1 LIFFFGYYNAN
12 ENFTLNTLELKR
24 IKIIALILLM
34 IGFQNAKSQIYVPE
48 KINPKATKTYEQSIE
63 YLKDGD
69 LIEAIPLLQKSII
82 QDTNYVDAILS
93 LAGVYGQLK
102 KHDLSV
108 QFYELAKRKDTTY
121 FRQYHLPYS
130 INLAGQGKFEE
141 ALAAVNYFLSVPKIS
156 DRSIKS
162 GNYRKRCYEFAI
174 KFKQEHPEI
183 GLDFSPL
190 NLGDS
195 VNSERSE
202 YYPNI
207 SIDDSLLVFT
217 RRGEGIREE
226 FMQSKINHE
235 QYGAATFIKG
245 DINNEAS
252 KGAITMSA
260 DGEWMIFA
268 GNFGKVKGFGDF
280 DLYISY
286 YTPEGWSEPE
296 NLGPNINTDFWESS
310 PSLSPDK
317 RILYF
322 SSNRYGGVG
331 GKDLYYSVRQ
341 ANGKFGEAINMGDSI
356 NTAGDEYAPYIHPDN
371 KSLYFTSDGWPGYG
385 GADLFIMRR
394 DKDGYWGLPENL
406 GYPINTV
413 NEDAYIAVSADGKTA
428 YYASDRSDSRGG
440 LDLYKFTLPK
450 YFQPARTLYVKGKV
464 FDKKTN
470 KGLPSTIE
478 LIDNSTAKV
487 LMKIQTD
494 EVGEYFITLPT
505 GKDYTFSV
513 NRSGYLYYTE
523 QYSLTNLYADSTY
536 KKDIAL
542 ESISLN
548 KVVTFKNIQF
558 QNNAFELLPV
568 SLIEIDKLYQI
579 LVDNPTLKVEING
592 HTDNIGKASD
602 NEVLSNNR
610 AKSVVDYLIQKGISS
625 KRLSFKGF
633 GATKPITDN
642 TTEAGR
648 AKNRRTEFLIVSL

>member
-1 LIFFFGYYNAN
+1 MN
-12 ENFTLNTLELKR
+12 R
-24 IKIIALILLM
+24 IKIITLILLM
-34 IGFQNAKSQIYVPE
+34 IGFQQANSQTYVSE
-48 KINPKATKTYEQSIE
+48 NINPKAIKTYEQAVE

-69 LIEAIPLLQKSII
+69 LIEAIPLIQKSII

-108 QFYELAKRKDTTY
+108 QFYEIAKRKDTTY

-183 GLDFSPL
+183 SLDFSPV

-195 VNSERSE
+195 INSVRSE

-207 SIDDSLLVFT
+207 SIDDSLLVFS

-226 FMQSKINHE
+226 FMQSKINQQ
-235 QYGAATFIKG
+235 QYGTATFIKG

-296 NLGPNINTDFWESS
+296 NLGYNINTDFWESS

-317 RILYF
+317 RVLYF

-341 ANGKFGEAINMGDSI
+341 ANGKFGEAMNMGDSI

-371 KSLYFTSDGWPGYG
+371 KTLYFTSDGWPGYG
-385 GADLFIMRR
+385 GADLFMMRR
-394 DKDGYWGLPENL
+394 DQEGYWGLPENL

-413 NEDAYIAVSADGKTA
+413 DEDAYIAVSADGKTA

-450 YFQPARTLYVKGKV
+450 HVQPAKTLYVKGKV

-494 EVGEYFITLPT
+494 EIGDYFITLPT

-513 NRSGYLYYTE
+513 NRTGYLYYTE

-548 KVVTFKNIQF
+548 KVVTFNNIQF
-558 QNNAFELLPV
+558 QNNAYELLPI
-568 SLIEIDKLYQI
+568 SLIELDKLYQI
-579 LVDNPTLKVEING
+579 LIDNPNLKVEIYG

-602 NEVLSNNR
+602 NLVLSTNR
-610 AKSVVDYLIQKGISS
+610 AKSVVAYLIQKGISS
-625 KRLSFKGF
+625 KRLSYKGF
-633 GATKPITDN
+633 GITKPIADN

-648 AKNRRTEFLIVSL
+648 AKNRRTEFLIVGL

>member
-1 LIFFFGYYNAN
+1 
-12 ENFTLNTLELKR
+12 
-24 IKIIALILLM
+24 M
-34 IGFQNAKSQIYVPE
+34 IGFQQANSQTYVSE
-48 KINPKATKTYEQSIE
+48 NINPKAIKTYEQAVE

-69 LIEAIPLLQKSII
+69 LIEAIPLIQKSII

-108 QFYELAKRKDTTY
+108 QFYEIAKRKDTTY

-183 GLDFSPL
+183 SLDFSPV

-195 VNSERSE
+195 INSVRSE

-207 SIDDSLLVFT
+207 SIDDSLLVFS

-226 FMQSKINHE
+226 FMQSKINQQ
-235 QYGAATFIKG
+235 QYGTATFIKG

-296 NLGPNINTDFWESS
+296 NLGYNINTDFWESS

-317 RILYF
+317 RVLYF

-341 ANGKFGEAINMGDSI
+341 ANGKFGEAMNMGDSI

-371 KSLYFTSDGWPGYG
+371 KTLYFTSDGWPGYG
-385 GADLFIMRR
+385 GADLFMMRR
-394 DKDGYWGLPENL
+394 DQEGYWGLPENL

-413 NEDAYIAVSADGKTA
+413 DEDAYIAVSADGKTA

-450 YFQPARTLYVKGKV
+450 HVQPAKTLYVKGKV

-494 EVGEYFITLPT
+494 EIGDYFITLPT

-513 NRSGYLYYTE
+513 NRTGYLYYTE

-548 KVVTFKNIQF
+548 KVVTFNNIQF
-558 QNNAFELLPV
+558 QNNAYELLPI
-568 SLIEIDKLYQI
+568 SLIELDKLYQTLI
-579 LVDNPTLKVEING
+579 DNPNLKVEIYG

-602 NEVLSNNR
+602 NLVLSTNR
-610 AKSVVDYLIQKGISS
+610 AKSVVAYLIQKGISS
-625 KRLSFKGF
+625 KRLSYKGF
-633 GATKPITDN
+633 GITKPIADN

-648 AKNRRTEFLIVSL
+648 AKNRRTEFLIVGL

>member
-1 LIFFFGYYNAN
+1 M
-12 ENFTLNTLELKR
+12 KR
-24 IKIIALILLM
+24 IKIIALLICL
-34 IGFQNAKSQIYVPE
+34 IAASQAKSQTYVPE
-48 KINPKATKTYEQSIE
+48 KINPKAIKTYEQAVE

-69 LIEAIPLLQKSII
+69 LIEAIPLIQKSII

-108 QFYELAKRKDTTY
+108 QFYEIAKRKDTTY

-141 ALAAVNYFLSVPKIS
+141 ALAAVNYFLSIPKIS

-162 GNYRKRCYEFAI
+162 GNYRKRCYAFAI

-183 GLDFSPL
+183 SLDFSPV

-195 VNSERSE
+195 VNSVRSE

-207 SIDDSLLVFT
+207 SIDDSLLVFS

-226 FMQSKINHE
+226 FMQSKINHQ

-296 NLGPNINTDFWESS
+296 NLGYNINTDFWESS

-317 RILYF
+317 RVLYF

-341 ANGKFGEAINMGDSI
+341 ANGKFGEAMNMGDSI

-371 KSLYFTSDGWPGYG
+371 KTLYFTSDGWPGYG
-385 GADLFIMRR
+385 GADLFMMRR
-394 DKDGYWGLPENL
+394 DQEGYWGLPENL

-413 NEDAYIAVSADGKTA
+413 DEDAYIAVSADGKTA

-450 YFQPARTLYVKGKV
+450 HVQPAKTLYVKGKV

-494 EVGEYFITLPT
+494 EIGDYFITLPT

-513 NRSGYLYYTE
+513 NRTGYLYYTE

-548 KVVTFKNIQF
+548 KVVTFNNIQF
-558 QNNAFELLPV
+558 QNNAYELLPI
-568 SLIEIDKLYQI
+568 SLIELDKLYQTLI
-579 LVDNPTLKVEING
+579 DNPNLKVEIYG

-602 NEVLSNNR
+602 NLVLSTNR
-610 AKSVVDYLIQKGISS
+610 AKSVVAYLIQKGISS
-625 KRLSFKGF
+625 KRLSYKGF
-633 GATKPITDN
+633 GITKPIADN
-642 TTEAGR
+642 TTEAGK
-648 AKNRRTEFLIVSL
+648 AKNRRTEFLIVGL

>member
-1 LIFFFGYYNAN
+1 
-12 ENFTLNTLELKR
+12 
-24 IKIIALILLM
+24 M
-34 IGFQNAKSQIYVPE
+34 IGFQQANSQTYVSE
-48 KINPKATKTYEQSIE
+48 NINPKAIKTYEQAVE

-69 LIEAIPLLQKSII
+69 LIEAIPLIQKSII

-108 QFYELAKRKDTTY
+108 QFYEIAKRKDTTY

-183 GLDFSPL
+183 SLDFSPV

-195 VNSERSE
+195 INSVRSE

-207 SIDDSLLVFT
+207 SIDDSLLVFS

-226 FMQSKINHE
+226 FMQSKINQQ
-235 QYGAATFIKG
+235 QYGTATFIKG

-296 NLGPNINTDFWESS
+296 NLGYNINTDFWESS

-317 RILYF
+317 RVLYF

-341 ANGKFGEAINMGDSI
+341 ANGKFGEAMNMGDSI

-371 KSLYFTSDGWPGYG
+371 KTLYFTSDGWPGYG
-385 GADLFIMRR
+385 GADLFMMRR
-394 DKDGYWGLPENL
+394 DQEGYWGLPENL

-413 NEDAYIAVSADGKTA
+413 DEDAYIAVSADGKTA

-450 YFQPARTLYVKGKV
+450 HVQPAKTLYVKGKV

-494 EVGEYFITLPT
+494 EIGDYFITLPT

-513 NRSGYLYYTE
+513 NRTGYLYYTE

-548 KVVTFKNIQF
+548 KVVTFNNIQF
-558 QNNAFELLPV
+558 QNNAYELLPI
-568 SLIEIDKLYQI
+568 SLIELDKLYQI
-579 LVDNPTLKVEING
+579 LIDNPNLKVEIYG

-602 NEVLSNNR
+602 NLVLSTNR
-610 AKSVVDYLIQKGISS
+610 AKSVVAYLIQKGISS
-625 KRLSFKGF
+625 KRLSYKGF
-633 GATKPITDN
+633 GITKPIADN

-648 AKNRRTEFLIVSL
+648 AKNRRTEFLIVGL